1 MKKTGKIL
9 ALTLASLMALS
20 ALAGCGSK
28 TVDDQQQGT
37 PAVDNTIHI
46 IGGGS
51 SGGGYHT
58 ISTVL
63 AQYFSDNGLGNYSA
77 QPTTGGVQNGLL
89 MQSGELDVAII
100 NGANCMEAYTASSDN
115 FSEPYTD
122 LRAIAVLYSG
132 CFQMAV
138 ANDDSIQAMTDLA
151 GRKIGIG
158 GTGSGDNGHAKRV
171 FSACGF
177 GVEGI
182 DPQYIGVNEATDQ
195 LKDGQIDGFV
205 NVGSVPLSVIT
216 EITMSGKGKI
226 IGLTDEEV
234 EKLTTGDDSV

>member
-1 MKKTGKIL
+1 
-9 ALTLASLMALS
+9 
-20 ALAGCGSK
+20 
-28 TVDDQQQGT
+28 
-37 PAVDNTIHI
+37 
-46 IGGGS
+46 
-51 SGGGYHT
+51 
-58 ISTVL
+58 
-63 AQYFSDNGLGNYSA
+63 
-77 QPTTGGVQNGLL
+77 
-89 MQSGELDVAII
+89 
-100 NGANCMEAYTASSDN
+100 
-115 FSEPYTD
+115 
-122 LRAIAVLYSG
+122 
-132 CFQMAV
+132 MAV

-216 EITMSGKGKI
+216 EITMTGKGKI

-234 EKLTTGDDSV
+234 EKLTTGDDSVYFPYTIPANSYDNQPQEIKTVALPTVLCVDAERISEETAYEMTKLIYENVDTLKGLYAGFDIDPQASLDAIKIPLHPGAEKYYQELGLL